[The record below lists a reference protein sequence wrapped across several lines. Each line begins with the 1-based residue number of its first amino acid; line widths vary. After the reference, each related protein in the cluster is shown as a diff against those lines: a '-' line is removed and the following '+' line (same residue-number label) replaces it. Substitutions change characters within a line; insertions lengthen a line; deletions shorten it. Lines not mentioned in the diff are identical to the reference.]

1 MKPVA
6 NMIPFLEVVLPR
18 KVKWFRAF
26 IVNMIK
32 EIIFLRGFCSCFLYE
47 CEII

>member
-1 MKPVA
+1 MKPVT

-32 EIIFLRGFCSCFLYE
+32 EIIFSSRFLFLLPL
-47 CEII
+47 